1 MKAVTYGT
9 YSRLR
14 SEYTNAVE
22 MAEVIFRTP
31 AYIYQRMNGKRT
43 FTHREKV
50 ALLKAIGRTE
60 DDIPAFFPE
69 D

>member
-1 MKAVTYGT
+1 
-9 YSRLR
+9 
-14 SEYTNAVE
+14 